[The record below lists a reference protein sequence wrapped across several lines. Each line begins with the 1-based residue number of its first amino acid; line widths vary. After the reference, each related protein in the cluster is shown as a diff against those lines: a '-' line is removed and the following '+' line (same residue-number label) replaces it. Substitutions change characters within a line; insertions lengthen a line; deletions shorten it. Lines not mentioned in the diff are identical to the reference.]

1 MTESEKI
8 NGWTFEETVKTAKNL
23 MESEQNM
30 FKWDVLRHLRD
41 FAENYREELGQ
52 YRSLGTPE
60 ECRAAVEKQTAKKI
74 KQQQWMYTRCS
85 CGHDFSKHHGDGYYS
100 IPQEQKTKYCPD
112 CGQKL
117 DWSDEDGEID

>member
-41 FAENYREELGQ
+41 FGELSGRTGTVPFAWNARRMPGGGGEADSKEN
-52 YRSLGTPE
+52 
-60 ECRAAVEKQTAKKI
+60 QTAAMDVH
-74 KQQQWMYTRCS
+74 QMQLRS
-85 CGHDFSKHHGDGYYS
+85 
-100 IPQEQKTKYCPD
+100 
-112 CGQKL
+112 
-117 DWSDEDGEID
+117 